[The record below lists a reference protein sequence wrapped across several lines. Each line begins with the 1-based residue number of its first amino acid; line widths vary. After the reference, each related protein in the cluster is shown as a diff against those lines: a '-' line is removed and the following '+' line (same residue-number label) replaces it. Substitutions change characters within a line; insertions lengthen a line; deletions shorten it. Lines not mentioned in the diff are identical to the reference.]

1 MKSSALTHL
10 AVLLA
15 SSVAVGGITTA
26 VAFGQPARSEP
37 ARRTPDAASRV
48 TVTAQQLIDSGHRL
62 EVPAGTE
69 VVWADAHF
77 DRIWFPPNVG
87 APRVERS
94 GLGYRA
100 VFTTPGTYRGAFTI
114 AGGIRSDDVY
124 PLIVIVTER

>member
-1 MKSSALTHL
+1 MKSSALTLL
-10 AVLLA
+10 AVSLA
-15 SSVAVGGITTA
+15 SVAVCGITTS
-26 VAFGQPARSEP
+26 VALGQPARSEP
-37 ARRTPDAASRV
+37 ATRTPNAASRV

-69 VVWADAHF
+69 VLWADAHF